1 MDWRVY
7 ASRVIVALDP
17 PSGVEPIEWA
27 SRVWGSVAG
36 FTAGFKV
43 GWPLVLRAGAGRV
56 SGFACK
62 SGGLR
67 LLDLKLADVAHV
79 MKLVLEELVDCF
91 DAVIAHAFIGGE
103 GALIELRD
111 YLEEHGAKLVL
122 VYSMS
127 HPGARETFDA
137 CRSVLDAVVRS
148 VSPWGLVVPA
158 TRVEV
163 VREVRVK
170 HGDLV
175 LFSPGVGAQGGE
187 PGAAICAGADYE
199 IVGRSIAWSDDP
211 LSSLRSLAERGARR
225 LAECR
230 VDG

>member
-1 MDWRVY
+1 MDWRTY
-7 ASRVIVALDP
+7 ASRVVIALDP
-17 PSGVEPIEWA
+17 PANVEPVKWA
-27 SRVWGSVAG
+27 SRVWSSIEG
-36 FTAGFKV
+36 FVAGFKV
-43 GWPLVLRAGAGRV
+43 GWPLVLRAGVESV
-56 SGFACK
+56 SRFAC
-62 SGGLR
+62 SAGGLR

-91 DAVIAHAFIGGE
+91 DAVIAHAFIGGK
-103 GALIELRD
+103 GALEELRE

-137 CRSVLDAVVRS
+137 CRHVLDAVVRS
-148 VSPWGLVVPA
+148 ISPWGLVVPA

-163 VREVRVK
+163 IREARAK
-170 HGDLV
+170 YGDLV

-199 IVGRSIAWSDDP
+199 IIGRSVAWSSDP
-211 LSSLRSLAERGARR
+211 FSALKDLAERGARR
-225 LAECR
+225 LSSCR